1 MDDFLDRY
9 QLPKLNQ
16 EQVNYLNSP
25 ITPKETEA
33 IIKVLPTKTSFQ
45 TDGFSAVFF
54 QIFKEEIMPI
64 LLKLFHK
71 IETEETPSNSFYE
84 ATVTMVPKLQKDSIK
99 KENLEL
105 ISLMNIDTKIF
116 DKLLK
121 NRIQE

>member
-25 ITPKETEA
+25 ITPKEIEG